1 MLVLYNSTVCLYGT
15 YLSLSEAMS
24 CSVSAVFS
32 AELEDI
38 SFSAARFSD
47 ATVASCD
54 WMAASSDCVCGGE
67 RWIDVIYIAM
77 RPYLLYEYVLYV
89 DGKIGQEYIEPLRQ
103 LGLLGCCPCS

>member
-1 MLVLYNSTVCLYGT
+1 MEWEWRTEQSGVLIREVPLYAALLKIELRITDHYNSVNDPLSMLVLYNSTVCLYGT

-47 ATVASCD
+47 ATVASWD
-54 WMAASSDCVCGGE
+54 
-67 RWIDVIYIAM
+67 
-77 RPYLLYEYVLYV
+77 
-89 DGKIGQEYIEPLRQ
+89 
-103 LGLLGCCPCS
+103 